1 MAEPQIE
8 ITQTRSLIGR
18 VEGQRRTMRSL
29 GLRKIRQTVTQPDRP
44 EIRGMIRKVAHLVE
58 VRYPGEDEILGI
70 QPGQEPK
77 GAGNPPAGPSVPDDE
92 AAERAEALQEIR
104 EAEGESTP
112 LGDLVE
118 NAPTLTS
125 VENPDRPKPAAGTA
139 IDDEEEETPISDL
152 LDPDVDTAG
161 ATDEDETS

>member
-1 MAEPQIE
+1 MAEGQIE

-44 EIRGMIRKVAHLVE
+44 EIRGMIAKVAHLVE
-58 VRYPGEDEILGI
+58 VRYPGADEALVIE
-70 QPGQEPK
+70 PGQEPK
-77 GAGNPPAGPSVPDDE
+77 GEGNPAAGPSVADDE
-92 AAERAEALQEIR
+92 AADRHEALEEIR
-104 EAEGESTP
+104 EQEVSTP

-125 VENPDRPKPAAGTA
+125 VDNPDRPKPAAGTP
-139 IDDEEEETPISDL
+139 IDDDADEAPISDL
-152 LDPDVDTAG
+152 LDPDVST
-161 ATDEDETS
+161 EDETP

>member
-1 MAEPQIE
+1 MAEAQIE

-18 VEGQRRTMRSL
+18 VDGQRRTMRAL

-58 VRYPGEDEILGI
+58 VRYPGEELLDL

-77 GAGNPPAGPSVPDDE
+77 GAGNAPAGPSVADDE
-92 AAERAEALQEIR
+92 STERAEALEEIR
-104 EAEGESTP
+104 EHEGEGTA

-125 VENPDRPKPAAGTA
+125 VENPDRPKPAAGTVV
-139 IDDEEEETPISDL
+139 DDEEEETPVSDL
-152 LDPDVDTAG
+152 LDPDVDTSDR
-161 ATDEDETS
+161 TEDETS